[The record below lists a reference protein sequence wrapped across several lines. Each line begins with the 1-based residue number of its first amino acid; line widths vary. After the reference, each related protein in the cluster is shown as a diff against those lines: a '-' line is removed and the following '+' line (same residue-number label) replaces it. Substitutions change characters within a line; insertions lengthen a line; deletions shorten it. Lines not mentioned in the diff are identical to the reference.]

1 MIAPISQ
8 YLSTAKVFQFLANTL
23 RGQSGIFDDW
33 EGLKRVLL
41 KKTYLQLDKNLSKYI
56 TFEEI

>member
-8 YLSTAKVFQFLANTL
+8 YLSTAKVFQFLVNTL